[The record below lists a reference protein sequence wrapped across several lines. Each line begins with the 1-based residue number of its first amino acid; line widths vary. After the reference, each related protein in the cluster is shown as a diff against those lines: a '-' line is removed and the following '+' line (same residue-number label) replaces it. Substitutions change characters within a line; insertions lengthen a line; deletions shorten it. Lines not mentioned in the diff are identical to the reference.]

1 MIAYYLQRFLL
12 VDSTSLQSQSDFLY
26 ESSRIFLPVEDDFL
40 SELEKYLFEPAL
52 SAVFLFM
59 SFLEFD
65 MLFFMLPASE
75 LVFFSRS
82 LDSFFEPYPL
92 LALVSLP
99 NDFSFMLRCI
109 FWFFFVPFIRTPLRR
124 YSRP

>member
-82 LDSFFEPYPL
+82 LDSFFELYPL
-92 LALVSLP
+92 LDLVSLP
-99 NDFSFMLRCI
+99 IDLYFMLCCLLV
-109 FWFFFVPFIRTPLRR
+109 FFFISFLSSV
-124 YSRP
+124 